1 LPGASGWCKITKKTA
16 VPAACAL
23 PAVSFEVW
31 LEVTAMPYYRRNL
44 LTLCVAVFLA
54 SSAWQQ
60 VVPFLPLFLQD
71 LGVKEG
77 LNQWSGV
84 VYALHYIS
92 AIFFL
97 PFWGKLAD
105 RYGRKPLVL
114 RAGICLSLL
123 YFAMSFA
130 RSPYHVAVVR
140 FLNGA
145 LTGFIP
151 GATAL
156 VATNTPRELTG
167 RYVAAIQTASAGGTI
182 IGPAIGGALADLFG
196 FRGALQAS
204 GLMVFTAVLLVLV
217 FVVEHNKTVIASPT
231 TIRQDVQTAFSHP
244 VLFGTML
251 AMGFTAFATLSLQP
265 VLTLYLTELSG
276 EAANWLRGAIFSL
289 PGVAFMLTASLW
301 TRWGERAGF
310 EPLMPLGLL
319 LSGVLAAILAW
330 PRSIYGFAFLYFV
343 MGICVAAL
351 RPAAAALVALKVEE
365 GFQGR
370 AYALQ
375 QSAFM
380 FGGFAGPLLT
390 GAVGELLGTRWTFVW
405 LGLFLVA
412 SALFM
417 HRLVQSWKRQA
428 KVQLSGAVTKI

>member
-1 LPGASGWCKITKKTA
+1 
-16 VPAACAL
+16 
-23 PAVSFEVW
+23 
-31 LEVTAMPYYRRNL
+31 M
-44 LTLCVAVFLA
+44 AVFFA

-60 VVPFLPLFLQD
+60 VVPFLPLYLQE
-71 LGVKEG
+71 LGVVEG

-97 PFWGKLAD
+97 PFWGKMAD
-105 RYGRKPLVL
+105 RFGRKPLML
-114 RAGICLSLL
+114 RAGICLSVL
-123 YFAMSFA
+123 YFVMSLA
-130 RSPYHVAVVR
+130 RHPYHVAIVR

-156 VATNTPRELTG
+156 IATNTPRELTG
-167 RYVAAIQTASAGGTI
+167 RYVAAMQTASAGGTI

-196 FRGALQAS
+196 FRGALRAS
-204 GLMVFTAVLLVLV
+204 GFMVFIAVILVLV
-217 FVVEHNKTVIASPT
+217 FVVEPNKTVSSSST
-231 TIRQDVQTAFSHP
+231 TIRHDVQTAFSHP
-244 VLFGTML
+244 ILLGTML

-276 EAANWLRGAIFSL
+276 GAANWLRGTIFSL

-301 TRWGERAGF
+301 TRKGERSGF
-310 EPLMPLGLL
+310 ESLMPLGLL
-319 LSGVLAAILAW
+319 LSGALATTLAW
-330 PRSIYGFAFLYFV
+330 PRSIYIFAVLYFV

-351 RPAAAALVALKVEE
+351 RPAAAALVALKVDE

-380 FGGFAGPLLT
+380 FGGFAGPLIT
-390 GAVGELLGTRWTFVW
+390 GVVGDILGTRWTFVW
-405 LGLFLVA
+405 LGLFLIG

-417 HRLVQSWKRQA
+417 NRLVQKWSNQA
-428 KVQLSGAVTKI
+428 KAQLSEVVTKI